1 MFLLKWLVKILEI
14 ILVSTIVYINQ
25 DFLQT
30 IFILRILV
38 HVLYRFFNDEYSTSG
53 ASSGIGAAT
62 ALEFAKN
69 GAKLVLAARNVER
82 LNEVASQCSSKGLQQ
97 EKVSNNMYQ
106 NITKMHR
113 KRQRRVSACMHFA
126 TMTHHIS
133 QHIVWF
139 LHGLCFHCNNPTFIF
154 CMDSHKKHFMSNETR
169 AYHLKEIHVYCF
181 CNF

>member
-82 LNEVASQCSSKGLQQ
+82 LNEVANQCSSKGLQQ
-97 EKVSNNMYQ
+97 ENVRNKYQ
-106 NITKMHR
+106 NITKMNFITDKFSLRCPFLERYSCLMKRAR
-113 KRQRRVSACMHFA
+113 KIIFD
-126 TMTHHIS
+126 TH
-133 QHIVWF
+133 
-139 LHGLCFHCNNPTFIF
+139 
-154 CMDSHKKHFMSNETR
+154 
-169 AYHLKEIHVYCF
+169 
-181 CNF
+181 